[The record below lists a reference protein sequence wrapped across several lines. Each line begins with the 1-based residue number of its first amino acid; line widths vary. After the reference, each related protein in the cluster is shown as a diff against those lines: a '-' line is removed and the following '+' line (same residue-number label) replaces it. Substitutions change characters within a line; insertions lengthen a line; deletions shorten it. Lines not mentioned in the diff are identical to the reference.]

1 MSLSFDR
8 ILMDAI
14 VLTNNIKKNEALADK
29 VADDAELSYL
39 ELESMQQVN
48 TLKLFLKHFK
58 RRYICYFL
66 QFHEQYNKL
75 NLIARERT
83 DKDIIY
89 QDDSQIRELQLENR
103 ELKACI
109 DDHQKVIELVMHK
122 YREKTNDK
130 IAETKLDF
138 ERLAKLHENA
148 KVIN

>member
-48 TLKLFLKHFK
+48 TLKLFLKYFK

>member
-1 MSLSFDR
+1 
-8 ILMDAI
+8 
-14 VLTNNIKKNEALADK
+14 
-29 VADDAELSYL
+29 
-39 ELESMQQVN
+39 MQ
-48 TLKLFLKHFK
+48 HFEK
-58 RRYICYFL
+58 RFICYFL

-109 DDHQKVIELVMHK
+109 DEHQKVIELIMHK
-122 YREKTNDK
+122 YREKTNNT

-138 ERLAKLHENA
+138 ERLAKLHEDA

>member
-1 MSLSFDR
+1 M
-8 ILMDAI
+8 
-14 VLTNNIKKNEALADK
+14 
-29 VADDAELSYL
+29 
-39 ELESMQQVN
+39 
-48 TLKLFLKHFK
+48 KHFK
-58 RRYICYFL
+58 RRYFCYFL

-103 ELKACI
+103 ELKTCI
-109 DDHQKVIELVMHK
+109 DEHKKVIELIMHK
-122 YREKTNDK
+122 YREKTNNK

-148 KVIN
+148 KVKNLRFLRSNYSFQYVLVYRYHQQTRINAQ